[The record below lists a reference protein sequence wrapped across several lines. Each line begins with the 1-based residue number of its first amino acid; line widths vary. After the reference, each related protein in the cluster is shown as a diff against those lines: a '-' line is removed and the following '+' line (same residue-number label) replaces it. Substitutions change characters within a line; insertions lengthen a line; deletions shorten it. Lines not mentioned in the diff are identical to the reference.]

1 MIRYALNCS
10 HDHGFEGWFKSGAAF
25 EQQVADGQL
34 ACPACGDRAIRK
46 AVMAPAVRRSA
57 ERAPEAMV
65 PAEAAPSA
73 PPVPS
78 AAPTPEQAAMMLA
91 VLRKLRAHV
100 EQNFDNVGDRFPE
113 EVRRMHYGEAEE
125 RNVFGQAS
133 LEEAKELI
141 EEGIPVRPLPDLPKL
156 DG

>member
-57 ERAPEAMV
+57 GMRR
-65 PAEAAPSA
+65 
-73 PPVPS
+73 S
-78 AAPTPEQAAMMLA
+78 AADSRRDSWVPRCVDL
-91 VLRKLRAHV
+91 
-100 EQNFDNVGDRFPE
+100 GDAWMNGKVSF
-113 EVRRMHYGEAEE
+113 
-125 RNVFGQAS
+125 
-133 LEEAKELI
+133 
-141 EEGIPVRPLPDLPKL
+141 
-156 DG
+156 